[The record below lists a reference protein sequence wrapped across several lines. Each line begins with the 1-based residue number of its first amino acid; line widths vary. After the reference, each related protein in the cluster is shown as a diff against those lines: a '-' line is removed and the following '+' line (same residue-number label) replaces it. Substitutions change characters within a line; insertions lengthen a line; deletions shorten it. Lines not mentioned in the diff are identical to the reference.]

1 MSFLENA
8 KQYTGSDLENI
19 FFRPILS
26 GPSAGELGVRV
37 LYNMPVPTTIQ
48 LWEGQR
54 NVLQKYTAAGW
65 SGGSA
70 ANKLQKTIALSR
82 VKAELGFSA
91 ADYFSLVYEK
101 IAARADV
108 NMDDLTGSELEQAE
122 TSLFKQAIAEGIRA
136 TMWVGDT
143 TAASGFNTFDGFLKS
158 VKAGAEQ
165 ERFHNSVYE
174 AADFTNPE
182 KIVAILDDLWQNAD
196 ERIKDRKAEGQLA
209 FFVTS
214 DLYYAYEKYLDSKGA
229 DAAYAEST
237 NGRQGLAYHG
247 IPLVDVR
254 LGAYLSDTS
263 LHKSFCLLT
272 DRRNLVQPRPDG
284 EPPARRLH
292 GRMRRD
298 RRDDALL
305 RIPGIAM
312 TASTPRKPA
321 GGITAA
327 AITPAGN
334 LLRAALGADGRAEAV
349 FRDGTLLTRLPLAE
363 QRSSYTE
370 LSDTQAGPQRVRH
383 TLKLVV
389 SREAARTLFGPAF
402 RHTAATEGLI
412 ATVTAASGER
422 LLIGWSA
429 RLGREQPL
437 RLGSVSNESG
447 VKPLDG
453 TPVVV
458 TLTCED
464 TDPAPELKQQEP

>member
-254 LGAYLSDTS
+254 LGAYLADTS

-272 DRRNLVQPRPDG
+272 ARRNLVLAVNTSDFPGNEVRLMNAYFVKCTGCVKDENGKVVEVHGTYDPESRGGNSPDG
-284 EPPARRLH
+284 RKVKGTIHWVNAEQSVKAQVRLYENIIDEEK
-292 GRMRRD
+292 GVYNKEDGSLNLNPNSLQILKECYVEDSFSEAGPCDSFQFVRN
-298 RRDDALL
+298 
-305 RIPGIAM
+305 GYFC
-312 TASTPRKPA
+312 STPE
-321 GGITAA
+321 
-327 AITPAGN
+327 N
-334 LLRAALGADGRAEAV
+334 LV
-349 FRDGTLLTRLPLAE
+349 FNRIVSLKSSFKLP
-363 QRSSYTE
+363 
-370 LSDTQAGPQRVRH
+370 
-383 TLKLVV
+383 K
-389 SREAARTLFGPAF
+389 
-402 RHTAATEGLI
+402 
-412 ATVTAASGER
+412 
-422 LLIGWSA
+422 
-429 RLGREQPL
+429 
-437 RLGSVSNESG
+437 
-447 VKPLDG
+447 K
-453 TPVVV
+453 
-458 TLTCED
+458 
-464 TDPAPELKQQEP
+464 